1 MVNLKPVGLF
11 LCSLLFFLAGC
22 LGPSIQKDLV
32 LPKDFQPQNFERLA
46 VMNLDPV
53 VQFSPYVEAELIR
66 KGYRVK
72 EGSMVRQL
80 LKKEG
85 FSPESLDLRA
95 LAQIGTLLDVQGVVL
110 CSVLEFSRFRDSYR
124 VSIRM
129 VVPRTGE
136 TVWSAQGAIEGAR
149 GEKSGALLNQIA
161 ISCLKELPAVKRQE
175 K

>member
-1 MVNLKPVGLF
+1 MVNSKPIGLF

-22 LGPSIQKDLV
+22 LGPTIQKDLV
-32 LPKDFQPQNFERLA
+32 LPKNFQPQNYERIA
-46 VMNLDPV
+46 VMNLDPQ

-95 LAQIGTLLDVQGVVL
+95 LAQVGTLLDVQGIVL

-136 TVWSAQGAIEGAR
+136 TVWSAQGAVEGAR
-149 GEKSGALLNQIA
+149 GQKSSTLLNQIA
-161 ISCLKELPAVKRQE
+161 VSCLKELPAFE
-175 K
+175 KQGK

>member
-1 MVNLKPVGLF
+1 VNSKPIRLL
-11 LCSLLFFLAGC
+11 LCSLVFFLTGC
-22 LGPSIQKDLV
+22 LGPTIQKDLV
-32 LPKDFQPQNFERLA
+32 LPKSFQPQNYERLA
-46 VMNLDPV
+46 VINLDPQ
-53 VQFSPYVEAELIR
+53 VQFSPYVEAELVR

-85 FSPESLDLRA
+85 FPPESLDLRA
-95 LAQIGTLLDVQGVVL
+95 LAQVGTLLDVQGIVL

-129 VVPRTGE
+129 VIPRTGE
-136 TVWSAQGAIEGAR
+136 TVWSAQGAVEGGR
-149 GEKSGALLNQIA
+149 GQKSSTLLNEIVV
-161 ISCLKELPAVKRQE
+161 SCLKELPALERQG